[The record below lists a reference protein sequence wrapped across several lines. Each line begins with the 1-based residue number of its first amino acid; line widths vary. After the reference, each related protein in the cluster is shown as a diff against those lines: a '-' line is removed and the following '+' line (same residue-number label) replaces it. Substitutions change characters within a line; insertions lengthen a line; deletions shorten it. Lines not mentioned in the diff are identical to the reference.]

1 MARVPNHYTMSIGV
15 VDIMDIIRR
24 VQVVM
29 VGDGQAI
36 KGESGKHALYMT
48 QGGDF
53 RPPALLDLESLR

>member
-1 MARVPNHYTMSIGV
+1 MSIVV

-53 RPPALLDLESLR
+53 STPPFFYLESLD